1 VADTSATATTTGC
14 VRACLIPLC
23 FWFAAPVAENP
34 LPHATAS
41 FFHIFFRAATV
52 VFYMFSTWFT
62 DNFVLVFVTCVL
74 LCAADFW

>member
-1 VADTSATATTTGC
+1 MS
-14 VRACLIPLC
+14 LISVV
-23 FWFAAPVAENP
+23 WQ
-34 LPHATAS
+34 
-41 FFHIFFRAATV
+41 AATV